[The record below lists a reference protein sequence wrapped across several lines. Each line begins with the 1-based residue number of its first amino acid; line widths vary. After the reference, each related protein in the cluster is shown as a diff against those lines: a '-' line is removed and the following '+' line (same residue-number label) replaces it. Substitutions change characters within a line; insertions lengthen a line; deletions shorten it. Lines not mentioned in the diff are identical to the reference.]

1 MSLLYLLVSKLCKFR
16 AKNNRYWTIVH
27 KISTSTTSLIRCVKD
42 GSIREI
48 GKAGHDFWFFFH
60 GSIHYINMN
69 QSIVRPALISLK
81 SIFLNVEI
89 FSTFEVRSEVANTL
103 VTRDNVLHR
112 KRIYLQKNE
121 SSIFKPDVK
130 VFRNGLYIVLKGQS
144 CKLYI
149 NKYMIA

>member
-1 MSLLYLLVSKLCKFR
+1 
-16 AKNNRYWTIVH
+16 
-27 KISTSTTSLIRCVKD
+27 
-42 GSIREI
+42 
-48 GKAGHDFWFFFH
+48 
-60 GSIHYINMN
+60 MN